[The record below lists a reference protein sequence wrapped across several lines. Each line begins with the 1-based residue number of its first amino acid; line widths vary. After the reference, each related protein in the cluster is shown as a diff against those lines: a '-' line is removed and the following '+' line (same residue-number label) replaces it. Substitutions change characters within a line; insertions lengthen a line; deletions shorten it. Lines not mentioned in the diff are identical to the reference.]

1 MPGVVVV
8 DDVDFGGT
16 VVDGLVVVVLGA
28 ITSAASTGE
37 LLRCYT
43 EDILDLAPPHANP
56 DPAATVTV
64 TPAVR
69 IATKR

>member
-28 ITSAASTGE
+28 ITSAA
-37 LLRCYT
+37 CA
-43 EDILDLAPPHANP
+43 LAVVTWVGAG
-56 DPAATVTV
+56 TVGARV
-64 TPAVR
+64 
-69 IATKR
+69 